1 MSKFVWGWCD
11 DLLADQSKPDALA
24 REQRE
29 GLRPTDNVRR
39 TYVIAVDYW
48 WLLLVGFAAILSR

>member
-1 MSKFVWGWCD
+1 MICS
-11 DLLADQSKPDALA
+11 QTNQKPDALA